1 MDKDYL
7 VLKRASASRPSG
19 NWSDDDYD
27 VLADGVVVGRIM
39 KARGAP
45 VGSPWFWRLAYGY
58 HRDRNPTH
66 GYADTRNLSKSQ
78 RTSHSTDQHFKPGIW
93 HEWISRKPQFTL
105 FHDSIVWLAIAFDAV
120 LKFAIA
126 FWQLCQNLIRTTRS
140 IRQSNRCA
148 ETDHL
153 SDAKAVD
160 DGGTMVSCSHN
171 RICFLTFQ
179 DTLPTGSRAASQC
192 RVPVAVSC
200 IRSSILIRGCA
211 IQNSAAIASSNI
223 EAVSKES
230 AISSPQSLFSGL
242 PSL

>member
-1 MDKDYL
+1 MSEATPTTANRTLRRLPNSAYRPREYL
-7 VLKRASASRPSG
+7 TEQEVEKLIEAARKR
-19 NWSDDDYD
+19 
-27 VLADGVVVGRIM
+27 GR
-39 KARGAP
+39 
-45 VGSPWFWRLAYGY
+45 
-58 HRDRNPTH
+58 
-66 GYADTRNLSKSQ
+66 
-78 RTSHSTDQHFKPGIW
+78 
-93 HEWISRKPQFTL
+93 WISRKPQFTL

-230 AISSPQSLFSGL
+230 AISSPQALFSGL